1 MSSLVGGLEEGGTN
15 EDVEADESSRTGDQ
29 REIVGDEP
37 LEEHVGKRGQWDIG
51 EMQDSADLDE
61 AGERLDEQ
69 ELLDQD
75 VPQLRLQE
83 DEDERPDEQEL
94 LEEDV
99 PRLRIEEGEEGLD
112 TFPSDARPDGDPAT
126 PPGMSP
132 LASPADSGSIPDD
145 TPSLQGSLLS
155 SPGRLASSS
164 PSKPAGPRRTISR
177 TASGALKP
185 FERRFETRLSAS
197 PSGPLRPASPGF
209 LSPHSRQISLSSQF
223 SQVSSQGDA
232 TSDDETL
239 QAPWEVVRWTKLRKI
254 TGQALSEVGKRNFGR
269 PTCLAVS
276 ALIAIGTSKGLV
288 LGFDYHQT
296 LKIIIGQ
303 GTKATE
309 CGSVTALSIAADYST
324 VVAGH
329 ANGHIFTWEV
339 SKPAR
344 PFLQIPP
351 LDRGIVQQQQHPDGH
366 VVDCA
371 ILHVGFLG
379 TRHTALVSA
388 DAAGMAFSHVA
399 TRGLGPVVRVV
410 KTTRLLGRYSTIE
423 PKSERSQKPS
433 SVLAF
438 SPLPL
443 GNVEQATDGMG
454 ITALLTPYL
463 LVIVSTTPIAQ
474 TQHKSPR
481 PREIKLH
488 STLSGCLAW
497 FPAVKLKA
505 SNAEKDR
512 ENSDTKLVYCWSNVL
527 TVMDLTVTENEDPA
541 KPASLAFRARSR
553 WRAEEAI
560 VAVQWLGR
568 SVLGIMTVSQRLLIV
583 EDGSLQV
590 TDSIDLLHRHI
601 YHQDLFSQQ
610 LRSVVENLDSDDPS
624 LHGVVADA
632 FYMSFRAY
640 KGRMFLLGFNDL
652 TVGTLS
658 NWADRLMALMEAG
671 DHIAAIRLATD
682 YYVGSSNN
690 VSVGLPENDES
701 RHEVVKERLLAM
713 ISASLK
719 YSFSQYD
726 EERPIRLRKLAE
738 ASFEAC
744 SSMGETDYLFSDV
757 FDAFEDAEEPSIY
770 IGTLEPYILDGEIKV
785 LPTEVVQSMVSHF
798 ISENQAA
805 RLEELLCRLD
815 PSSFDFDQITTL
827 CRQHGL
833 YDALVYVWTQGIGDF
848 VTPLVELLTLVKML
862 QDGGED
868 DRFTGNPFYDSAM
881 KVFPYL
887 AYSLTG
893 RRYPNGELMGDR
905 EATMIKADL
914 YEYVFA
920 GTPIAWPLGSNR
932 VFRTTKDAQNEP
944 AFPYLVLLLEFDAA
958 NFMSMLNE
966 AFEDSFLNEAEE
978 DSGANDTLAN
988 GTIIRPGYKMTRQHI
1003 ISIMLDVMRQ
1013 HDFGRGE
1020 VIYLDMFIARSLP
1033 KYPGQLV
1040 LSGSLL
1046 TQVLQRLCQPPS
1058 DDLQDDCQLSIEYL
1072 LSAYRPPNVSTLVQA
1087 LREAHF
1093 FRVLKSVYRG
1103 ERLFTELLEVY
1114 FEDPQDRVGVFDCIG
1129 YCLRSSTAASEKQ
1142 VQAVKRTIMQHLGD
1156 LANVDVTRTARTLAM
1171 HAKDL
1176 LQPAFAALTD
1186 TYQQF
1191 VFLRTL
1197 LEPGLLQGARDTR
1210 AGTILPP
1217 SEAAT
1222 FVEQYVRL
1230 MCVHDP
1236 GHVADYVNI
1245 LPTSD
1250 LRLDS
1255 VLPAMEAA
1263 GVIDAA
1269 VIVLSNDGRIRDAM
1283 DRLVAHLRSLEQA
1296 LTSLIYAAGES
1307 PDAASTQ
1314 EAANDLVEAVEKYTK
1329 VGIWLCQGQSA
1340 NAERRPRPRTNF
1352 AWDVPEDDLDLDEY
1366 LRLKLVDAV
1375 VQLANNTSR
1384 AVRHSDE
1391 QPTSAGSAVL
1401 DLSRITASLRTNVQ
1415 QAFTALLTA
1424 TATPSVHRRLQTT
1437 GPPNST
1443 QDNLS
1448 FLRVLRAFLA
1458 RAAVTAPSLSDLRAV
1473 LSDIFAAY
1481 AYEQGILSVA
1491 NELIGSDVFQDI
1503 SDVHD
1508 MRQRGWRPRAQV
1520 CEHCKRRAWSQGIG
1534 EIVWDAWV
1542 LRERRREADKAR
1554 KRVERGGGE
1563 EARKLERGK
1572 AKADATVAVDQDDTQ
1587 GEDSRRLTLVVFACR
1602 HVFHRVPPPFDTN
1615 HAMTTIAVF
1624 LSAKA
1629 THHPHHHC
1637 PPFEGDFNVTATD
1650 LYPESADW
1658 DPVHCRLYVGA
1669 AYNASF
1675 IIYDPYSTSYE
1686 TVEIPGISHNPD
1698 YEVSGVDYDA
1708 RTGAMYICVTFSK
1721 AFSSTIT
1728 GNASL
1733 ANFTGPNAIVKYDTN
1748 HGVIDYITSFVGIQS
1763 QIEAST
1769 GKLVNGFQDMA
1780 EDTKGNSYAI
1790 ATFGNTLVKLNP
1802 TGEASLWYESPN
1814 ITDVL
1819 GFEGLFSIG
1828 DKLVVSNRLVSGFST
1843 FDTTKPAV
1851 SVTVQP
1857 TNLPTNESVGWDGL
1871 LAPTKYGGRIALSS
1885 DDAYGTRVFASND
1898 DWDTAKYIGGVPRPA
1913 DITAD
1918 SNVFVISTD
1927 SYEINDRLY
1936 SLTAFFQ
1943 LPHAKDPATPIET
1956 RNNFTQIDITD
1967 GVAELVKAWW
1977 ADEGW

>member
-1 MSSLVGGLEEGGTN
+1 MSSIAGGLNEGGAN
-15 EDVEADESSRTGDQ
+15 EDVEADESTRTGDQ
-29 REIVGDEP
+29 REVADDQSLAEHTGEEEEDES
-37 LEEHVGKRGQWDIG
+37 EGVQGGG
-51 EMQDSADLDE
+51 DLDE
-61 AGERLDEQ
+61 EGERLDEQ
-69 ELLDQD
+69 ELLELDI
-75 VPQLRLQE
+75 PQLRIQ
-83 DEDERPDEQEL
+83 DEDD
-94 LEEDV
+94 
-99 PRLRIEEGEEGLD
+99 GLD
-112 TFPSDARPDGDPAT
+112 TLPLDAGPDLGPAT
-126 PPGMSP
+126 PP
-132 LASPADSGSIPDD
+132 A
-145 TPSLQGSLLS
+145 
-155 SPGRLASSS
+155 
-164 PSKPAGPRRTISR
+164 
-177 TASGALKP
+177 
-185 FERRFETRLSAS
+185 
-197 PSGPLRPASPGF
+197 
-209 LSPHSRQISLSSQF
+209 
-223 SQVSSQGDA
+223 
-232 TSDDETL
+232 
-239 QAPWEVVRWTKLRKI
+239 APWEVVRWTKLRKI

-324 VVAGH
+324 IVAGH
-329 ANGHIFTWEV
+329 ANGHIFTWEI

-351 LDRGIVQQQQHPDGH
+351 LDRGTVQQQQHPDGH

-371 ILHVGFLG
+371 ILHIGFLG

-399 TRGLGPVVRVV
+399 SRGLGPVTRAV
-410 KTTRLLGRYSTIE
+410 KTTRLLGRYPTTD
-423 PKSERSQKPS
+423 PKVERNRKPS

-481 PREIKLH
+481 PKEVKPH

-512 ENSDTKLVYCWSNVL
+512 ENSDTKLVYCWSNVI
-527 TVMDLTVTENEDPA
+527 TVMDVKVTENEDPV
-541 KPASLAFRARSR
+541 KPASLQFRARSR

-568 SVLGIMTVSQRLLIV
+568 SVLGVMTVSQRLLIV

-590 TDSIDLLHRHI
+590 TETIDLLHRHI

-610 LRSVVENLDSDDPS
+610 LQSVVEHLDSDDPS

-671 DHIAAIRLATD
+671 DHIAAIRLATE
-682 YYVGSSNN
+682 YYAGSSNN
-690 VSVGLPENDES
+690 VTVGLPEHDGS

-713 ISASLK
+713 ISASLS
-719 YSFSQYD
+719 YSFSQHD
-726 EERPIRLRKLAE
+726 AERQIRLRELAE
-738 ASFEAC
+738 VCFEAC
-744 SSMGETDYLFSDV
+744 TSMQETDYLFSDV
-757 FDAFEDAEEPSIY
+757 FEAFEDAEESALY
-770 IGTLEPYILDGEIKV
+770 ITTLEPYILDSEIKV
-785 LPTEVVQSMVSHF
+785 LPTEVVKSLVSHS
-798 ISENQAA
+798 ISENQGA

-815 PSSFDFDQITTL
+815 PLSFDFDQITTL

-848 VTPLVELLTLVKML
+848 VTPLIDLLTLVKML

-868 DRFTGNPFYDSAM
+868 DHLTDNPFYDSAM

-893 RRYPNGELMGDR
+893 RRYPNGELMDDR
-905 EATMIKADL
+905 EVTRVKADL

-920 GTPIAWPLGSNR
+920 GTPTAWPPGSKKT
-932 VFRTTKDAQNEP
+932 FRTTKDALNEP

-966 AFEDSFLNEAEE
+966 VFEDSFLNEAEE
-978 DSGANDTLAN
+978 DSSVNDTLMN
-988 GTIIRPGYKMTRQHI
+988 GTSRPGYTMTRQHI

-1013 HDFGRGE
+1013 HDFGLGD
-1020 VIYLDMFIARSLP
+1020 VVYLDMFIARSLP

-1058 DDLQDDCQLSIEYL
+1058 DDLWDDCQLSIEYL
-1072 LSAYRPPNVSTLVQA
+1072 LSAYRPLDVSPLVRA

-1103 ERLFTELLEVY
+1103 ERLFTELLEAY
-1114 FEDPQDRVGVFDCIG
+1114 FEDPQDREDVFDCIV
-1129 YCLRSSTAASEKQ
+1129 YCLRSSTAATQKQ
-1142 VQAVKRTIMQHLGD
+1142 VQAIKRTVMEHLKD
-1156 LANVDVTRTARTLAM
+1156 LAEIDVTRTARTLAM

-1176 LQPAFAALTD
+1176 LQPAVAALAD
-1186 TYQQF
+1186 THQQF

-1197 LEPGLLQGARDTR
+1197 LEPGLVRGARDPK
-1210 AGTILPP
+1210 AAALLAPP
-1217 SEAAT
+1217 ETST
-1222 FVEQYVRL
+1222 FAEQYVRL
-1230 MCVHDP
+1230 MCLHDP
-1236 GHVADYVNI
+1236 RHVADYVSI
-1245 LPTSD
+1245 LPTSN

-1255 VLPAMEAA
+1255 VLPAMEEA

-1269 VIVLSNDGRIRDAM
+1269 VILLSNDGRVRDAI

-1296 LTSLIYAAGES
+1296 LTSLINAAGES
-1307 PDAASTQ
+1307 PDTASTQ
-1314 EAANDLVEAVEKYTK
+1314 EAAEDLVEAVEKYTK

-1340 NAERRPRPRTNF
+1340 TAQRRPRPRTNF

-1366 LRLKLVDAV
+1366 LWLNLVDAV
-1375 VQLANNTSR
+1375 VQIANNTSR
-1384 AVRHSDE
+1384 AVHRLVE
-1391 QPTSAGSAVL
+1391 QPTSA
-1401 DLSRITASLRTNVQ
+1401 DLAALQSSRLTASLRTNVQ

-1424 TATPSVHRRLQTT
+1424 TATPSIQRRLQNA
-1437 GPPNST
+1437 GPPKPT
-1443 QDNLS
+1443 QDDLS

-1491 NELIGSDVFQDI
+1491 NELIGSDVFSDI
-1503 SDVHD
+1503 NDVHE
-1508 MRQRGWRPRAQV
+1508 MRQKGWRPRAQV
-1520 CEHCKRRAWSQGIG
+1520 CEHCKRRAWGQGIG
-1534 EIVWDAWV
+1534 EIVWDEWI
-1542 LRERRREADKAR
+1542 LREHNREAEKAR
-1554 KRVERGGGE
+1554 KLVERGGGE
-1563 EARKLERGK
+1563 EARRLARGK
-1572 AKADATVAVDQDDTQ
+1572 AKAEAAVVADRSDVQ
-1587 GEDSRRLTLVVFACR
+1587 GEESRKLTLVVFACR
-1602 HVFHRVPPPFDTN
+1602 HVFHRVCLDQGYREGGKPMVEVYKCPICRASTN
-1615 HAMTTIAVF
+1615 
-1624 LSAKA
+1624 LS
-1629 THHPHHHC
+1629 
-1637 PPFEGDFNVTATD
+1637 
-1650 LYPESADW
+1650 PESADW

-1675 IIYDPYSTSYE
+1675 IIYDPYNASYQ
-1686 TVEIPGISHNPD
+1686 TVDIPGITANPD

-1708 RTGAMYICVTFSK
+1708 HTGAIYICVTFSE

-1733 ANFTGPNAIVKYDTN
+1733 ANFTGPNAIVKYDIFRSA
-1748 HGVIDYITSFVGIQS
+1748 IDYTTSFEPIQD
-1763 QIEAST
+1763 QIRAST

-1790 ATFGNTLVKLNP
+1790 ATFGNTIVKVGP
-1802 TGEASLWYESPN
+1802 AGEASLWYESPN
-1814 ITDVL
+1814 IMDVL
-1819 GFEGLFSIG
+1819 GLEGTFSLG
-1828 DKLVVSNRLVSGFST
+1828 DKLVVSNRLVQGFSV
-1843 FDTTKPAV
+1843 FDTTVAAEPAA
-1851 SVTVQP
+1851 VQP
-1857 TNLPTNESVGWDGL
+1857 KNLQQNNKVGWDGL
-1871 LAPTKYGGRIALSS
+1871 VSPSKYGGRISLSA
-1885 DDAYGTRVFASND
+1885 DDTYGTRVFGSKDN
-1898 DWDTAKYIGGVPRPA
+1898 WVTADYIGGVSRPE
-1913 DITAD
+1913 D
-1918 SNVFVISTD
+1918 
-1927 SYEINDRLY
+1927 L
-1936 SLTAFFQ
+1936 
-1943 LPHAKDPATPIET
+1943 
-1956 RNNFTQIDITD
+1956 
-1967 GVAELVKAWW
+1967 
-1977 ADEGW
+1977 